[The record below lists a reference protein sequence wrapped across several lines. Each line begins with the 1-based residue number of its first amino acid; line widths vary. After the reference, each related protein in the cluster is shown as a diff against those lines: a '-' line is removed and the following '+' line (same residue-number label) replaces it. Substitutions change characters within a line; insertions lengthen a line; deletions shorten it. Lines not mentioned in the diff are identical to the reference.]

1 MVTAASSPHFLG
13 SQALD
18 LPSILWRRGCAYDS
32 RIPRRSGRAIRRVQF
47 RQQVIQI
54 VRHLMLPA
62 QVKIHH
68 GSPHP
73 RFRLIACCMLVKN
86 THRRGGG

>member
-1 MVTAASSPHFLG
+1 MVTAASSPPFLG

-32 RIPRRSGRAIRRVQF
+32 RFPRRSGRAIRRVQF

-62 QVKIHH
+62 QVYFQH
-68 GSPHP
+68 GSTLP
-73 RFRLIACCMLVKN
+73 R
-86 THRRGGG
+86 